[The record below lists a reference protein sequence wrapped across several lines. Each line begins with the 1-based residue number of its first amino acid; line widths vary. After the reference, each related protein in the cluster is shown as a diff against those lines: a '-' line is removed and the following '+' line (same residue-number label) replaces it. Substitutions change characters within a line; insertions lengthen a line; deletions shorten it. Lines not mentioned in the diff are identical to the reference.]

1 MLDGRNIGIV
11 QEVVKVSELTNQISE
26 AHLDEF
32 VRDFDQHSS
41 EYRSNSID
49 ILMHMQR
56 TAPFARSSNHG
67 GFYVATKASDCLEI
81 SGRRRR
87 PGRPGITSQAR
98 SAAGLVTSPVAIPA
112 RRAHL

>member
-1 MLDGRNIGIV
+1 MLGGRNIGIV

-32 VRDFDQHSS
+32 VRDFDHHSS

-56 TAPFARSSNHG
+56 AAPFARSSKHG
-67 GFYVATKASDCLEI
+67 GFYVATKASDCFEI

-87 PGRPGITSQAR
+87 PGWPGITSQAR